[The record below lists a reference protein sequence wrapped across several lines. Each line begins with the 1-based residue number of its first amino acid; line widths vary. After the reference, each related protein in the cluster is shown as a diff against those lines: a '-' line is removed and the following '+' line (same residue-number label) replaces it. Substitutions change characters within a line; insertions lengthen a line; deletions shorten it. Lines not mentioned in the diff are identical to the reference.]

1 MNLTPRLMEI
11 LMVASSASLLA
22 GVVLLVVALVGR
34 RVGIDI
40 RCRRCRHEY
49 PRGAVIPPVC
59 SDCGADISRTDAL
72 ILGQYRMRSRML
84 VVAIAL
90 LLPVPAGLV
99 MLASGRRARI
109 GPPPVAAAPDALID
123 AAMTGNTTSM
133 MNLAQLLGGPVGP
146 DTRAAWA
153 AATKRFTEDAAA
165 RAAIVEGVMQIE
177 RWSMVAAGPSGYLV
191 GDEALRAFGEA
202 LARAL
207 ETDPALAEAM
217 PEQRMDRR
225 LPAALAEPV
234 LASPAAVRAFL
245 RGPTIAIRTLYGARN
260 PEQGP
265 AAARA
270 SERTIAPMLVA
281 GSFPCFGRALAFGE
295 AAVSYVRRDGSAVGI
310 EVPSG
315 GAMLV
320 LDPDIGT
327 RIPIGAAL
335 DDPEW
340 SGELRLAAT
349 VGTVANTRVAR
360 NSGNRRP
367 TVADPF
373 AYQWT
378 IRVERVTPSALRA
391 IAVCDADVTSAVTRS
406 LQGAGVQV
414 GGEGDAREVTLE
426 IEPAI
431 NINGVHVALEY
442 ELLQDGRSWKE
453 SSVAQRAGVQRAPI
467 AAVGFDPQAPFLL
480 VVRGV
485 PPVVTPDLSGDHAF
499 AAGTWTV
506 QFDRAARAPGSV
518 VFAPLAGAPTEIP
531 PEVASRG
538 RDTGRVLR
546 D

>member
-1 MNLTPRLMEI
+1 
-11 LMVASSASLLA
+11 
-22 GVVLLVVALVGR
+22 
-34 RVGIDI
+34 
-40 RCRRCRHEY
+40 
-49 PRGAVIPPVC
+49 
-59 SDCGADISRTDAL
+59 
-72 ILGQYRMRSRML
+72 
-84 VVAIAL
+84 
-90 LLPVPAGLV
+90 
-99 MLASGRRARI
+99 
-109 GPPPVAAAPDALID
+109 
-123 AAMTGNTTSM
+123 
-133 MNLAQLLGGPVGP
+133 
-146 DTRAAWA
+146 
-153 AATKRFTEDAAA
+153 
-165 RAAIVEGVMQIE
+165 
-177 RWSMVAAGPSGYLV
+177 
-191 GDEALRAFGEA
+191 
-202 LARAL
+202 
-207 ETDPALAEAM
+207 
-217 PEQRMDRR
+217 MDRR